1 MGHVITNLRARI
13 QIVYRDAKGA
23 DTELA
28 AVLASLE
35 DRNGLDLDRIAMAE
49 AQTAS
54 DRNYRQE
61 RQRNYRQDLRRKRL
75 RGFADAH
82 ENAAWAALR
91 IGDWVEFARHAGAWD
106 TFQNML
112 TSEGLYRESPFRA
125 LMDLAQSRQ

>member
-1 MGHVITNLRARI
+1 MGKVINVRERI
-13 QIVYRDAKGA
+13 QIVYRDAKEA

-28 AVLASLE
+28 ANLAKLE
-35 DRNGLDLDRIAMAE
+35 DQNGLDLDRIAMAE

-61 RQRNYRQDLRRKRL
+61 RRRERL
-75 RGFADAH
+75 RGFADAA

-91 IGDWVEFARHAGAWD
+91 IEDWGEFARHAGAWD

-112 TSEGLYRESPFRA
+112 TYEGIHLESPFRA
-125 LMDLAQSRQ
+125 LIDLARAKR

>member
-1 MGHVITNLRARI
+1 MGKVINVRERI
-13 QIVYRDAKGA
+13 QIVYRDAKEA
-23 DTELA
+23 DTEMAAGLA
-28 AVLASLE
+28 KLE
-35 DRNGLDLDRIAMAE
+35 DQNGRGLDRIAMAE

-61 RQRNYRQDLRRKRL
+61 RRRERL
-75 RGFADAH
+75 RGFADAA

-112 TSEGLYRESPFRA
+112 TFEGLYRESPFRA

>member
-28 AVLASLE
+28 AGLASLE

-54 DRNYRQE
+54 DGNFYRQE
-61 RQRNYRQDLRRKRL
+61 RRRERL